1 MEITP
6 EIQAILGFLKCF
18 GKGSTAEIAF
28 CTLIEEW
35 RVEID
40 VQDMS
45 DEGWVRLS
53 TDSND
58 NTVATIVNHSKDY

>member
-6 EIQAILGFLKCF
+6 EIQAILDFLKQF
-18 GKGSTAEIAF
+18 GKGSTAEISF
-28 CTLIEEW
+28 CTIIAEW

-53 TDSND
+53 TDSEN
-58 NTVATIVNHSKDY
+58 NIVATIVNHSKDY

>member
-6 EIQAILGFLKCF
+6 EIQAILDFLKEF
-18 GKGSTAEIAF
+18 GKGSTAEISF

-53 TDSND
+53 TDGASN
-58 NTVATIVNHSKDY
+58 TIATIVNHSKDY

>member
-6 EIQAILGFLKCF
+6 EIQAILDFLKQF

-40 VQDMS
+40 VQDMA

-53 TDSND
+53 SDSES
-58 NTVATIVNHSKDY
+58 NTIATLVNHSKDY

>member
-6 EIQAILGFLKCF
+6 EIQAILDFLKQF

-40 VQDMS
+40 VQDMA

-53 TDSND
+53 SDNESN
-58 NTVATIVNHSKDY
+58 TIAKLVNHSKDY

>member
-6 EIQAILGFLKCF
+6 EIQAILDFLNIF
-18 GKGSTAEIAF
+18 GKGSTPEIAF

-40 VQDMS
+40 LEDMA

-53 TDSND
+53 NDSND
-58 NTVATIVNHSKDY
+58 NTIAKIVNHSKEY